1 MFLSDDIGLHGDKI
15 RGHGHTYVMH
25 VLTKWFLWES
35 SNWNKKIWQAG
46 AELGQAQAKL
56 ELG

>member
-1 MFLSDDIGLHGDKI
+1 MSMETIPFKAPGA
-15 RGHGHTYVMH
+15 
-25 VLTKWFLWES
+25 LTQHLQCWQGRRKEWL
-35 SNWNKKIWQAG
+35 KQAG

>member
-1 MFLSDDIGLHGDKI
+1 MTEDKKEVSELKENFESKFKMVDKVDIFDTPQLRYDKL
-15 RGHGHTYVMH
+15 R
-25 VLTKWFLWES
+25 K
-35 SNWNKKIWQAG
+35 QAG

>member
-1 MFLSDDIGLHGDKI
+1 MESKKNKQNFDLQVKGLLRNK
-15 RGHGHTYVMH
+15 RW
-25 VLTKWFLWES
+25 TKTE
-35 SNWNKKIWQAG
+35 KQKEQAG